1 MDLPLRAALIAWLA
15 ADPDLSVQLNAITEE
30 APARTSLPWL
40 AIATSASADW
50 STKTETGYEIRIAL
64 ELHSRGDTPDAAA
77 ALVGAIDARIR
88 ALPAQQSGF
97 RVATIRFLRARTQQ
111 TDAATRTV
119 LIEFSFRTINGEAL

>member
-50 STKTETGYEIRIAL
+50 STKTETGYEIRIAWN
-64 ELHSRGDTPDAAA
+64 STAG
-77 ALVGAIDARIR
+77 
-88 ALPAQQSGF
+88 
-97 RVATIRFLRARTQQ
+97 
-111 TDAATRTV
+111 ATRPMPPP
-119 LIEFSFRTINGEAL
+119 IWSAPSMPASAPCPRSRAAFASRRPAFCAPAPSRPMPPPAPC

>member
-15 ADPDLSVQLNAITEE
+15 ADPDLLVQLNAITEE

-40 AIATSASADW
+40 AIATSASVDW
-50 STKTETGYEIRIAL
+50 STKTEAGYEIRIAL
-64 ELHSRGDTPDAAA
+64 ELHCRGDTPDAAA
-77 ALVGAIDARIR
+77 ELVGAIDARIR

-97 RVATIRFLRARTQQ
+97 RVATIRVLRARTQQ

-119 LIEFSFRTINGEAL
+119 LIEFSFRILNGERS